1 MRYFTIIGMFCA
13 LLGFSLVQAQT
24 DSGYIGRVDTIG
36 GTTYDWQ
43 FDLSVRRR
51 IVNSPDYGI
60 HVIWLHSADT
70 CPFYNVSGRYNFY
83 DYSARS
89 WNWIDPDFM
98 QGGVNVFTDR
108 CGYPG
113 LDADPTTGIAVI
125 SCHTGFPIHPVVARD
140 MAPGGGVFEYC
151 IGPEGYL
158 WPVMAIGQGG
168 LIHVGLI
175 SDASREGLWYSRIR
189 TWCSWD
195 SAVSIAVTFYPD
207 HNIASKVTQ
216 NVCLG
221 WTHDSTVVF
230 RISTNGGT
238 TWQLATYLP
247 RPPAYSGD
255 TVPVVFTWFP
265 FYDHHNRL
273 HILVDVMPYINGQG
287 YIMPAEIWH
296 WCPANPDSWSR
307 IHRAGCALQNLGAPV
322 GYNAIYACR
331 SSIGEDDEG
340 TLFVAWEQFDSSNV
354 EPRTNLLRAGIW
366 LASSQDNGMTW
377 SEGLKIT
384 QRNTLSHRFPCIID
398 RMVDGGPREDTA
410 VVLYLQDLVV
420 GSGVNGQGPCTYNP
434 MVCHFVPSNVL
445 TGVHEERGTEDA
457 QRLPPSATIVRGVL
471 HLGAGLGHNPNSP
484 GGIGLCPAPCLLD
497 AAGRKVMELHL
508 GANDIRHLSPGVYF
522 LIRESDKATTKI
534 IVQR

>member
-158 WPVMAIGQGG
+158 WPVIAIGQGG

-175 SDASREGLWYSRIR
+175 DDASREGVCYSQIR

-221 WTHDSTVVF
+221 WTDDSTVVF
-230 RISTNGGT
+230 RISTDGGT
-238 TWQLATYLP
+238 TWQPAEWLSL
-247 RPPAYSGD
+247 PPAYSGD

-307 IHRAGCALQNLGAPV
+307 IHRAGCAPQNLRAPV

-340 TLFVAWEQFDSSNV
+340 TLFVSWEQFDSSNV
-354 EPRTNLLRAGIW
+354 EPLTDLLRAGIW

-377 SEGLKIT
+377 NPVNRLT
-384 QRNTLSHRFPCIID
+384 PLNAVSHRFPCIVD
-398 RMVDGGPREDTA
+398 RMVAGAPDT
-410 VVLYLQDLVV
+410 VVVTYLMDPHAGFFVM
-420 GSGVNGQGPCTYNP
+420 GQGPADLCP
-434 MVCHFVPSNVL
+434 IVCQFVPENL
-445 TGVHEERGTEDA
+445 LGVHEERGTQHV
-457 QRLPPSATIVRGVL
+457 QRFMPSATIVRGVL
-471 HLGAGLGHNPNSP
+471 YIPDASGVGRSALSV
-484 GGIGLCPAPCLLD
+484 LLD
-497 AAGRKVMELHL
+497 ITGRKVADLHR
-508 GANDIRHLSPGVYF
+508 GVNNIRHLAPGVYF
-522 LIRESDKATTKI
+522 LQQGKNKTTKVVI
-534 IVQR
+534 QR